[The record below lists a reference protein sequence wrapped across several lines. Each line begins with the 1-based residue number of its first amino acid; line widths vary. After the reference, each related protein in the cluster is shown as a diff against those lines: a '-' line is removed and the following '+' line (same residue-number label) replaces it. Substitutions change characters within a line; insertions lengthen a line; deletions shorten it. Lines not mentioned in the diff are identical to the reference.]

1 MPLSRAQ
8 RKRRIEQR
16 WHPCDDAMIPRTQA
30 HMPMTQN
37 GRGTRPPREELM
49 QPRCASLLR
58 ATPRA
63 RLSPPLPR
71 VLPLQLGFPRRSS
84 PATKVAGEAVA
95 TRSGELS
102 LLISHPGL
110 PELLARNAALV
121 LSLWGL
127 GGGVGVLLCHARGSL
142 AAAIRPLTHRHRNSP
157 NRPAPPPPSILL
169 VTLSVL
175 LHQLN

>member
-37 GRGTRPPREELM
+37 GRGTRPPWAELM
-49 QPRCASLLR
+49 QPRCASLLH

-84 PATKVAGEAVA
+84 PATKAAGEAVA

-127 GGGVGVLLCHARGSL
+127 GGVGVLLRHARGSL
-142 AAAIRPLTHRHRNSP
+142 AAAIRPLTHRHHDSP

-169 VTLSVL
+169 VALSVL